1 MYDEDVIQK
10 IIETYASLGNVIVI
24 ESTKLKN
31 KLERNNELDSSDLEA
46 LSLLVDTCVG
56 TLEVVRDKL
65 DEIMTSRDNS
75 I

>member
-31 KLERNNELDSSDLEA
+31 KLERNNKLDSSDLEA
-46 LSLLVDTCVG
+46 LSLLVDSCIG

-65 DEIMTSRDNS
+65 NEMMTSRDDS